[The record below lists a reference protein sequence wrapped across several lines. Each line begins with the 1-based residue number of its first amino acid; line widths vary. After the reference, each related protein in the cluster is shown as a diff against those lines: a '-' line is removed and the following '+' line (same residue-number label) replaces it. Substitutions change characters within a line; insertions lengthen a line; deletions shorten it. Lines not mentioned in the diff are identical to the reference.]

1 MSENGFRY
9 EVTYDEAFEEQVRQ
23 GDVNPLCELRIVVNG
38 GDLAGAP
45 PGESYI
51 DDYIFYHFRKVASA
65 IPEVLD
71 GNDRELQL
79 YSVPEYL
86 VLRPHNGTV
95 SVSLLSPTEIEGGD
109 DHRGVTVPKEE
120 LVHGIV
126 DAVEAYYTALTDVD
140 TSLKADENVSELLAT
155 VDSIRET
162 AYYG

>member
-1 MSENGFRY
+1 MSENGFQY

-38 GDLAGAP
+38 DDLAGAP
-45 PGESYI
+45 AGEAYI
-51 DDYIFYHFRKVASA
+51 DDYIFYHLRKVASA
-65 IPEVLD
+65 IPAVLD

-79 YSVPEYL
+79 YSVPDYL

-95 SVSLLSPTEIEGGD
+95 SVSLLSPTEIEERD
-109 DHRGVTVPKEE
+109 DHCGVNVTKEA

-126 DAVEAYYTALTDVD
+126 DAVEAYYTALTDADASV
-140 TSLKADENVSELLAT
+140 KADENVTELLAT

-162 AYYG
+162 PYYE